1 MLHQSI
7 FSCNLLCNAY
17 DIRAFRVAV
26 DMLHAAAGFAT
37 FRWVGS
43 HRRALQNTKKQN
55 TVTMAGH
62 TFWSSLI
69 FSVLLL
75 SPGFILQ
82 KCGTSTITFTHEHWT
97 AYIGAGG
104 PGFLSFEAFHSFCG
118 FQSLCFTE
126 HDICISRVYSNEAV
140 PGGIRSI
147 DSTNGGVQS
156 LCAFKKEMSRA
167 LFRKKWLNSRIH
179 YYSNSMASF
188 NYLALSITLSGDAHP
203 LPGPD
208 SIAQRIPVRIAQ
220 RQTLRP
226 ANISSPGRLCNI
238 RRKTQNNYRS
248 LWNLKPVTRINSNT
262 ISRSA
267 TCFRLSH
274 LNVRSA
280 GRKAM
285 AIKDF
290 QVDNNIDALAL
301 TETWFHDDDYDMVD
315 IGTLC
320 ANGFSFVHNPRSHGR
335 GGGVGLLFNNTLRV
349 NTTICEEYETFEIMD
364 VRIKNKGCLRVFVIY
379 RPPESTYALFYE
391 EFSRLLEKTLAV
403 HPGPVIFIGDFN
415 FHVDDPNDYQA
426 KRFTDLLRSFDL
438 KQHVDGIT
446 HKDGHTLDLVI
457 TRSDDS
463 LIRKLSIRDPAISDH
478 RAVHCELNLQKP
490 IYAKKTVQYRELR
503 SIDFDCFSEEVR
515 ASALFNHPSS
525 DLQTLVSRYNSV
537 LSALLD
543 KHAPLKSK
551 CVTIRPSSAWFTP
564 EVSEEKRKRR
574 GLERRWL
581 KSGLEIDR
589 INYVYQCRVVTNLI
603 DKLKSSYYTAI
614 IQENASDQKTFFTC
628 VNKLLQKKTQQRYPT
643 TQSNDILAN
652 RFADYFHEKISVIHQ
667 NLNIRL
673 QSADLTP
680 CPDEVCSTEL
690 HEFSM
695 VSEEEVRGFAL
706 KSLRKSCSLDPL
718 PALVIKQCFDI
729 LQAIDKRQSVIL
741 LLLDLSAAFD
751 TVDHSTLLS
760 RLSTSFGIKGTVL
773 AWFQSYL
780 TSRQQYVRVAEC
792 KSSLRSLTRGV
803 PQGSVLGPLLYLIYT
818 SPIGKIIRSHGL
830 QYHLYADDL
839 QLYVSFKTE
848 SAADLQRAKSRVELC
863 AREIYNWMLHN
874 GLKLNQDK
882 SELQVFTSKF
892 RANPELDSVVVID
905 ESITPEPHARNLG
918 IILDTYLT
926 FNNHIAKVCKVSH
939 FHLRNISK
947 IRKFLSKES
956 TEILIHAFV
965 SSKLDH
971 CNSLLYGLPVYQL
984 AKLQV
989 LQNTAARVVS
999 LTRKYDHITPVLESL
1014 HWLPVKFRI
1023 VFKVLLL
1030 VYKALNGMAPPYLSD
1045 MLCYRSYSR
1054 SLRSASQKLLVVHH
1068 TNMKTYGDR
1077 AFSIAGP
1084 KLWNQLPLS
1093 IRELSSIDSF
1103 KKSLKTYLFRLAYS

>member
-1 MLHQSI
+1 M
-7 FSCNLLCNAY
+7 
-17 DIRAFRVAV
+17 
-26 DMLHAAAGFAT
+26 
-37 FRWVGS
+37 
-43 HRRALQNTKKQN
+43 
-55 TVTMAGH
+55 
-62 TFWSSLI
+62 
-69 FSVLLL
+69 
-75 SPGFILQ
+75 
-82 KCGTSTITFTHEHWT
+82 
-97 AYIGAGG
+97 
-104 PGFLSFEAFHSFCG
+104 
-118 FQSLCFTE
+118 
-126 HDICISRVYSNEAV
+126 
-140 PGGIRSI
+140 
-147 DSTNGGVQS
+147 
-156 LCAFKKEMSRA
+156 
-167 LFRKKWLNSRIH
+167 
-179 YYSNSMASF
+179 
-188 NYLALSITLSGDAHP
+188 
-203 LPGPD
+203 
-208 SIAQRIPVRIAQ
+208 
-220 RQTLRP
+220 
-226 ANISSPGRLCNI
+226 
-238 RRKTQNNYRS
+238 
-248 LWNLKPVTRINSNT
+248 
-262 ISRSA
+262 
-267 TCFRLSH
+267 
-274 LNVRSA
+274 
-280 GRKAM
+280 
-285 AIKDF
+285 
-290 QVDNNIDALAL
+290 
-301 TETWFHDDDYDMVD
+301 
-315 IGTLC
+315 
-320 ANGFSFVHNPRSHGR
+320 
-335 GGGVGLLFNNTLRV
+335 
-349 NTTICEEYETFEIMD
+349 
-364 VRIKNKGCLRVFVIY
+364 
-379 RPPESTYALFYE
+379 
-391 EFSRLLEKTLAV
+391 

-438 KQHVDGIT
+438 KQHVNGIT

-490 IYAKKTVQYRELR
+490 IYAKKTVQYRKLR

-614 IQENASDQKTFFTC
+614 IRHILTNHSDEPF
-628 VNKLLQKKTQQRYPT
+628 
-643 TQSNDILAN
+643 
-652 RFADYFHEKISVIHQ
+652 
-667 NLNIRL
+667 
-673 QSADLTP
+673 QSAYKAFH
-680 CPDEVCSTEL
+680 STET
-690 HEFSM
+690 
-695 VSEEEVRGFAL
+695 
-706 KSLRKSCSLDPL
+706 
-718 PALVIKQCFDI
+718 ALVKVQNDI
-729 LQAIDKRQSVIL
+729 LQAIDQRQSVIL

-818 SPIGKIIRSHGL
+818 SPIGKIIRRHGL
-830 QYHLYADDL
+830 QHHLYADDL

-971 CNSLLYGLPVYQL
+971 CNSLLYGLPAYQL

-1054 SLRSASQKLLVVHH
+1054 SLRPASQKLLVVHR

-1093 IRELSSIDSF
+1093 IRELGSIDSF
-1103 KKSLKTYLFRLAYS
+1103 KKLLKTYLFRLAYS